1 MGNCC
6 NTSSDR
12 EPTNVEAQ
20 FPTVE
25 EENHTLENNN
35 NNDNYVNNDNNA
47 NNINNNVNT
56 NLKYQI
62 TNIFDQ
68 KRNQTEPIIQMKT
81 WAKKKDYLS
90 QKNYSTIDKPDIIDN
105 LGSDNNNDFSIN
117 MSIDQSEFIINL
129 SQMENKLF
137 DIINELRTNP
147 QSFITH
153 IEKYKS
159 MLKKEDDKYFIIIDE
174 NEFEFKEGIECF
186 DDCIEL
192 LKDQKHLKKFEKS
205 LSMFES
211 KKLFIDKNVS
221 DLLFVAVYNLMDV
234 CDVDNSKIRRKCLL
248 SEEYNK
254 LNITISKNESGNKLY
269 SYYFSFDIF

>member
-1 MGNCC
+1 MGNCKIGNC
-6 NTSSDR
+6 CSTSNDR
-12 EPTNVEAQ
+12 EPTNVEAH
-20 FPTVE
+20 FPTSE
-25 EENHTLENNN
+25 AENHTLDNNN
-35 NNDNYVNNDNNA
+35 NNGNNTNNDM
-47 NNINNNVNT
+47 NT

-62 TNIFDQ
+62 TSIIEQ
-68 KRNQTEPIIQMKT
+68 KRNQTEPILQMKT
-81 WAKKKDYLS
+81 WGKKRDYLP

-105 LGSDNNNDFSIN
+105 LDSDNKNDFSIN

-129 SQMENKLF
+129 SQMENNLF

-147 QSFITH
+147 QSFISH

-192 LKDQKHLKKFEKS
+192 LKNQKHLEKFEKS

-221 DLLFVAVYNLMDV
+221 DLLFVSVYNLMDV